1 MEDFQLS
8 KEINEYAIQKMGW
21 DAKLPNNYYDE
32 YEQICYSYK
41 KENNEYN
48 IYTYYEADNKVYIS
62 CYINDK
68 FIFEKDVT
76 SLEDFIEC
84 LQVNN
89 F

>member
-8 KEINEYAIQKMGW
+8 KEIDEFAIEIMGW
-21 DAKLPNNYYDE
+21 DAKLPDNYEYE

-48 IYTYYEADNKVYIS
+48 IYTYYETDNKVYIS

-84 LQVNN
+84 LRVNN